1 MKMSEDKNYSM
12 EKFLDTLGEILAYF
26 TAILYAVLIINAN
39 FNFIP
44 ADVLYYLRI
53 AQIYAPIALLTV
65 VGLEFSVKRNLVVR
79 IIFYIVIAI
88 IIIFQFFPDTWTNFI
103 AALK

>member
-1 MKMSEDKNYSM
+1 MADDRDDSM
-12 EKFLDTLGEILAYF
+12 ERFLDTLGEILAYF
-26 TAILYAVLIINAN
+26 TALLYAVLIINAN
-39 FNFIP
+39 FSFIP

-53 AQIYAPIALLTV
+53 AQIYAPIALLIV
-65 VGLEFSVKRNLVVR
+65 VGLEFSIKRDIIIR

-103 AALK
+103 AAIK